1 VNAEI
6 VTKKTKLAEIIVTT
20 QAANSNAEKEV
31 ALKAKQICIIC
42 MHYLSIVEANVD
54 FKQSQMSSTLRK
66 NFQNS

>member
-6 VTKKTKLAEIIVTT
+6 IIEKTKFAEITVTT

-31 ALKAKQICIIC
+31 TLKAKQICIIY
-42 MHYLSIVEANVD
+42 MHYLSIVEVNVD
-54 FKQSQMSSTLRK
+54 FKQSQMSSTLKK

>member
-6 VTKKTKLAEIIVTT
+6 VVKKTKLAEITVTT

-42 MHYLSIVEANVD
+42 MHYLSIVEVNVN
-54 FKQSQMSSTLRK
+54 FRQSQMNSTLRK

>member
-6 VTKKTKLAEIIVTT
+6 IIEKTKLAEITVTT

-31 ALKAKQICIIC
+31 VLKAKQICIIC

-54 FKQSQMSSTLRK
+54 FRQFQMSSTLRK